1 MEKKYKMNYIT
12 SKQWF
17 QIISG
22 IVSGL
27 ITSAALLTTL
37 LGQNLAL
44 KVVAVLGIL
53 NVIIS
58 SVGTSI
64 SGQGATVKEV
74 LAMPGVDNIDVNEKA
89 NSVLTAIAVDPN
101 VSKISL
107 TPTAKIAVDAT
118 KEAR

>member
-1 MEKKYKMNYIT
+1 MNNIT
-12 SKQWF
+12 FKQWL
-17 QIISG
+17 QITSG

-27 ITSAALLTTL
+27 ITGAALLTTL
-37 LGQNLAL
+37 FGEDITL
-44 KVVAVLGIL
+44 KFVAGLGIFNIIL
-53 NVIIS
+53 NSVGASIS
-58 SVGTSI
+58 S
-64 SGQGATVKEV
+64 QGATVKEV

-89 NSVLTAIAVDPN
+89 NSTLTAIAVDPN